1 MKSNKKFKAL
11 YVSKLAK
18 ELVGYGEDVI
28 SKENAEI
35 AAVEVTKVLVK
46 AGNPLDLKNT
56 KTMAKWIIEQK
67 MRVDEGEL
75 VYDVDGTVTDVK
87 TGEVYKK

>member
-1 MKSNKKFKAL
+1 MKSNKKFQEL

-87 TGEVYKK
+87 TGKVYKK